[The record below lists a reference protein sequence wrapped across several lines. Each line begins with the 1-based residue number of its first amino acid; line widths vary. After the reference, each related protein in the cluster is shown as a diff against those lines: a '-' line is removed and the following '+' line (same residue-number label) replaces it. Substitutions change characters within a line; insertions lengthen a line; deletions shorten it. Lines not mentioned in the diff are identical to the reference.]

1 MILRRIKSH
10 IEKENWF
17 AVFIDFIIVVVG
29 VFIGLQVANWNDAR
43 AERGQALDL
52 MERMVSEAIT
62 TRGELE
68 DYIEDHQ
75 QISKRATQL
84 AISLKNKETCLAM
97 GNELTIMIVSIAD
110 FPPPRFSLSNAQQ
123 ALDTGSLSLIPSDK
137 VQAAI
142 QTITDEMTFIDRQWQ
157 RYVVPKQNANREAHK
172 SAGVALTVQGDR
184 DWEITIGY
192 DPKNHELLTPE
203 KICGNTEIIALT
215 ANVAVTQKIYI
226 DYLEQVDV
234 ALDAYLAIL
243 NAEIG

>member
-1 MILRRIKSH
+1 MIFRRIKSH

-17 AVFIDFIIVVVG
+17 AVGVDFFIVVAG
-29 VFIGLQVANWNDAR
+29 VFIGLQVANWNGAR
-43 AERGQALDL
+43 AERRQASDL

-62 TRGELE
+62 TRGELA
-68 DYIEDHQ
+68 DYIKVHQ
-75 QISKRATQL
+75 EISERATQL
-84 AISLKNKETCLAM
+84 AILLKDKDACLAM
-97 GNELTIMIVSIAD
+97 DTELTILIVSIAD

-123 ALDTGSLSLIPSDK
+123 ALDTGSLALIRSND

-157 RYVVPKQNANREAHK
+157 RYIIPKQNANREAHK

-184 DWEITIGY
+184 DWEISYDY

-226 DYLEQVDV
+226 DYLEQVEV

-243 NAEIG
+243 NAET